1 MNFNTEANMQNIINS
16 VEKYRK
22 LILDAERY
30 IWANPETGYREV
42 KTTAY
47 LAEKYRELGYELTMA
62 EGITGFYTVIDTG
75 RPGPTVMI
83 LGELDSVIC
92 ATHPEADPETGAVHS
107 CGHHAQSATLLGIAA
122 ALTEPHML
130 DGLSGKIK
138 LCAVPAEELLEIEYR
153 TELKKQGKIK
163 YYGGKSEF
171 MSRGYFADVDVAFM
185 VHTGRGFFA
194 KSGMIGCIA
203 KTITYKG
210 KAAHAGGSP
219 QNGINALY
227 AASCGLNAV
236 NAIRE
241 TFTEPEMIR
250 FHPIITQGGAVVN
263 AIPDTA
269 KIETFVRGSSYDA
282 IMKENKKIN
291 RALVGAA
298 LSLGANVEIADVPGY
313 SPVIQDTNMLEVAKE
328 AYDTMFEGEHFY
340 VSPEISTGCS
350 DIGDLSMVM
359 PIVHPYCLGASGT
372 SHGSDYYVN
381 DVESAC
387 IKNAKWQLNMLRLLL
402 QNGGERA
409 KKIKAEYKPT
419 FPSQKAYL
427 EYVDKIN
434 SEGNR
439 ITYNEDG
446 TATAFIS

>member
-1 MNFNTEANMQNIINS
+1 MEQLKNAVQ
-16 VEKYRK
+16 KHRD
-22 LILDAERY
+22 LILGAERY
-30 IWANPETGYREV
+30 IWQNPETGYRET
-42 KTTAY
+42 KTNAY
-47 LAEKYRELGYELTMA
+47 LAKEFERLGYTLTYA
-62 EGITGFYTVIDTG
+62 DGITGFYTVIDTG
-75 RPGPTVMI
+75 REGPEVLV

-92 ATHPEADPETGAVHS
+92 PTHPECDPETGAVHS

-122 ALTEPHML
+122 ALKEPNML

-163 YYGGKSEF
+163 YFGGKSEF

-194 KSGMIGCIA
+194 KAGMIGCIA
-203 KTITYKG
+203 KTVTYKG

-241 TFTEPEMIR
+241 TFTEPELIR
-250 FHPIITQGGAVVN
+250 FHPIITQGGVMVN
-263 AIPDTA
+263 AIPDKA
-269 KIETFVRGSSYDA
+269 KIETFVRGSSYAA

-298 LSLGANVEIADVPGY
+298 LSLGANVEIVDIPGY
-313 SPVIQDTNMLEVAKE
+313 SPVIQDKNMLQLAKN
-328 AYDTMFEGEHFY
+328 AYESMFEGETFGIT
-340 VSPEISTGCS
+340 SEISTGCS

-381 DVESAC
+381 DVEAAC
-387 IKNAKWQLNMLRLLL
+387 IKNAKWQLNMLRMLLE
-402 QNGGERA
+402 NGGERA
-409 KKIKAEYKPT
+409 KRIKAEYKPT

-434 SEGNR
+434 SEGDR
-439 ITYNEDG
+439 IVYNADG
-446 TATAFIS
+446 TATADLS